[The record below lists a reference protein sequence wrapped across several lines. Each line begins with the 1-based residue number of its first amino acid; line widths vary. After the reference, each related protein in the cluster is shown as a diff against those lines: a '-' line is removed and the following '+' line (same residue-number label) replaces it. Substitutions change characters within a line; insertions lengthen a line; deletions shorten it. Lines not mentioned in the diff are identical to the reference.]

1 VKYTQLKLK
10 PEYRQKL
17 GLLAERHNR
26 SLANMVEWLIDSAA
40 QVETCRVCKGSG
52 QYPDEKNRLMLRRC
66 FVCNGV
72 GYVPVRLPQ

>member
-10 PEYRQKL
+10 PEYREKL
-17 GLLAERHNR
+17 GLLADRHNR
-26 SLANMVEWLIDSAA
+26 SLANMLEWLIDSAA
-40 QVETCRVCKGSG
+40 HVEMCRLCKGSG
-52 QYPDEKNRLMLRRC
+52 QYPHQEGRPFARC